1 MILNAE
7 KIDEIVRNVLREL
20 EARRTA
26 PGSVPGKSAE
36 KSVGVEA
43 SPVLVI
49 RERVISE
56 SVLAASGAAGKTV
69 SLMRGAILTP
79 SGRDYIRKYSV
90 RLCSLVPEPERS
102 VTGLVLISGKS
113 PTAQSAA
120 QAAGWKVAAVE
131 DGFAAAVMA
140 RTAVAMQ
147 RVICVTDD
155 PSIVACLLN
164 RDSAVRSAVVSGQK
178 GLEKLIRSMHPNV
191 VCLASEGWSFSD
203 LTRLLRLM
211 SSVNGPAD
219 SWKEIVP
226 GGTQ

>member
-1 MILNAE
+1 
-7 KIDEIVRNVLREL
+7 
-20 EARRTA
+20 
-26 PGSVPGKSAE
+26 
-36 KSVGVEA
+36 
-43 SPVLVI
+43 
-49 RERVISE
+49 
-56 SVLAASGAAGKTV
+56 
-69 SLMRGAILTP
+69 
-79 SGRDYIRKYSV
+79 V